1 MPRKPKGVLTW
12 RADRRVHHGVANVLG
27 RPFWDWFQ
35 GYMDAKA
42 REALLELVRLGGL
55 VVHEADLS
63 EEEMKQIFTEA
74 LRARDRRL
82 TGLHA
87 PAPITIRVDKASKW
101 KEIAAKYVSG
111 DAIYALATLSVATLY
126 YFASKRGGEEKE
138 QTEAVRTALKIM
150 EKAQE
155 KSDQSAKPEPA
166 KGQTSPVGAAGREP
180 TRPAQPGQ
188 AEQGQTT
195 PTTGRPA
202 QPPKPAEQK
211 PGEKA

>member
-1 MPRKPKGVLTW
+1 MAGRPKGVITW
-12 RADRRVHHGVANVLG
+12 RADRRVHQGVAGVFG
-27 RPFWDWFQ
+27 RPFREWFVS
-35 GYMDAKA
+35 YMDAKA

-55 VVHEADLS
+55 VIHEADLS

-126 YFASKRGGEEKE
+126 YLASKRGGEEKE
-138 QTEAVRTALKIM
+138 QTGAVRTALKIT
-150 EKAQE
+150 EKVRE

-166 KGQTSPVGAAGREP
+166 KGQTSPVGTAGREA

-195 PTTGRPA
+195 PATSRPA
-202 QPPKPAEQK
+202 QTQQPAERK
-211 PGEKA
+211 GGERT